1 MALVS
6 MKMEESS
13 SEMYASKPSPY
24 GYGLCITLTDDQCE
38 ALGILGPIK
47 PGTNVGLTAIA
58 MVTRAEES
66 VEEPGEMGEG
76 GEMGESGASTDIC
89 LTLQITD
96 LEIKAPGVSTAAKT
110 LYGEE

>member
-13 SEMYASKPSPY
+13 SEVYVGKPSPY
-24 GYGLCITLTDDQCE
+24 GYGLQITLTDDQCE

-47 PGTNVGLTAIA
+47 PGTSVGLTAIA

-66 VEEPGEMGEG
+66 LEEMGEG
-76 GEMGESGASTDIC
+76 EGGEGGETDTC